1 MTTAARR
8 DTWPVGKSSA
18 ELARHVLG
26 ALSNGDVQAFA
37 DLIHPELEIRTARG
51 VRRGRDEAEEWARKR
66 YEHLERRYAIDEL
79 RVEGDDV
86 LALVRTQYVWRESG
100 LVGDEEPT
108 VIELEFKDGKLIRWA
123 FREDLAG
130 DLDGGSSPGRS

>member
-1 MTTAARR
+1 
-8 DTWPVGKSSA
+8 VGKSSA